1 VTVLGRPPTPDPPSG
16 AVQKLIRGNPV
27 VVLFVLVFALTW
39 VVWVPRAAG
48 VPTGVVGQLWTWVPA
63 VGAVLAA
70 ALTGGRAALRQL
82 IRRLLRWRVR
92 WQWYVLV
99 ILGPAAFSLAVAGVY
114 ALFGGSWSATVP
126 RAFAAPVALLPLLL
140 LILVATDG
148 LGEELAWRGFALPRL
163 LARHSA
169 LTASLILGIFWA
181 LWHLPLLWTS
191 GIEEQQLPWWLLLLD
206 VPAKSV
212 LFTWVF
218 LHTRGSVLLAV
229 LFHASTNL
237 FTVSPAVSATGDLT
251 FPVLATGAKWL
262 LIVLLIS
269 LARSRLAGRSDPD
282 ALPQG
287 PEAPTVVRDPE
298 ARPSSI

>member
-1 VTVLGRPPTPDPPSG
+1 V
-16 AVQKLIRGNPV
+16 
-27 VVLFVLVFALTW
+27 
-39 VVWVPRAAG
+39 
-48 VPTGVVGQLWTWVPA
+48 
-63 VGAVLAA
+63 
-70 ALTGGRAALRQL
+70 ALRQL
-82 IRRLLRWRVR
+82 IGRLLRWRVR

-114 ALFGGSWSATVP
+114 ALFGGSWSAAVS
-126 RAFAAPVALLPLLL
+126 RAFVAPVVLLPLLL
-140 LILVATDG
+140 LILVATDD

-169 LTASLILGIFWA
+169 LAASLILGIFWA

-218 LHTRGSVLLAV
+218 LHTRGSVLFAV

-237 FTVSPAVSATGDLT
+237 FTVSPAVSVTGHLT

-262 LIVLLIS
+262 LIMLLIA
-269 LARSRLAGRSDPD
+269 LARSRLARRADPD

-287 PEAPTVVRDPE
+287 PEAPSVVRDPE
-298 ARPSSI
+298 ARVPRRSDTWSHHSRRTALDLTGSGRARSGWPVDGSQAAAADNRSTAGKARPSWVPAFADQVRGHDFA